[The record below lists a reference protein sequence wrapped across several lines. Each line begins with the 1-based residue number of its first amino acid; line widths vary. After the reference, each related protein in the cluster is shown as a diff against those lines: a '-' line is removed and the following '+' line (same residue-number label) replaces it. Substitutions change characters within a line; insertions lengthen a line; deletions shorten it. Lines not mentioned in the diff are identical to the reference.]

1 MSERHWTTDRPS
13 LCFARDGS
21 GSQTLIA
28 IHELGGSLTS
38 YDDLIPHLG
47 SDACVIR
54 YDQRGSGLSEKP
66 HRAYPLD
73 AHVDDIERI
82 VAQSG
87 AAPPFHLIAL
97 AAGSAIAVM
106 FAHRHPDAVAS
117 LALGCAALG
126 VGPDQHAYLANRS
139 ALAAREGMHA
149 IEAASLARSYP
160 EHYRVQDPAR
170 FAAYRGTFLANDP
183 VAYGHANMAFADCDL
198 GDAIAALSAPCLLL
212 AGEDDALRP
221 PDQVR
226 LLKAQISHALFETIK
241 SGHIMPVQA
250 PEAMAARLR
259 AFFRL
264 R

>member
-1 MSERHWTTDRPS
+1 MSERRWTADRPS

-21 GSQTLIA
+21 GSRTLIA
-28 IHELGGSLTS
+28 IHELGGSLSS
-38 YDDLIPHLG
+38 YDDLVPHLG
-47 SDACVIR
+47 NDANVIR
-54 YDQRGSGLSEKP
+54 YDQRGSGVSEKP
-66 HRAYPLD
+66 HRSYSLE
-73 AHVDDIERI
+73 AHVDDLERI

-87 AAPPFHLIAL
+87 AAPPFNLIAL
-97 AAGSAIAVM
+97 AAASAIAVM
-106 FAHRHPDAVAS
+106 YAHRHPDAVAS
-117 LALGCAALG
+117 LALCCAALG

-139 ALAAREGMHA
+139 ALAARDGMHA

-160 EHYRVQDPAR
+160 DYYRERDPTR
-170 FAAYRGTFLANDP
+170 FAAYRGAFLANDP
-183 VAYGHANMAFADCDL
+183 IAYGHANMAFADSNL
-198 GDAIAALSAPCLLL
+198 GDAIAALRAPCLLL

-226 LLKAQISHALFETIK
+226 LLTQEIPHAQFETIK

-250 PEAMAARLR
+250 PEAMAERLR

>member
-1 MSERHWTTDRPS
+1 MSERHWTADRPS

-21 GSQTLIA
+21 GSRTLIA

-38 YDDLIPHLG
+38 YDDLVPRLAK
-47 SDACVIR
+47 DACVIR

-66 HRAYPLD
+66 HRPYPLD
-73 AHVDDIERI
+73 AHVDDLERI
-82 VAQSG
+82 VVQSG
-87 AAPPFHLIAL
+87 AAPPFDLIAL

-106 FAHRHPDAVAS
+106 YAHRHPDAVAS
-117 LALGCAALG
+117 LALCCAALG
-126 VGPDQHAYLANRS
+126 VGPDQHTYLASRS

-160 EHYRVQDPAR
+160 DYYRAQDPQR

-198 GDAIAALSAPCLLL
+198 GDAIAALRAPCLLL

-226 LLKAQISHALFETIK
+226 LLTAQIPHARFETIK

-250 PEAMAARLR
+250 PEPMAERLR
-259 AFFRL
+259 AFLQL